1 MNRSN
6 YWATRKGIKFMMIAE
21 MDKMSYNEKEM
32 YLTKLCGKGTD
43 YNKFKFYYN
52 EKWDIKIRLFKNST
66 YDLI

>member
-1 MNRSN
+1 MKKSI
-6 YWATRKGIKFMMIAE
+6 YWATRKGMKVMMINE
-21 MDKMSYNEKEM
+21 MSKMNYNEKEV

-52 EKWDIKIRLFKNST
+52 EKWDIKIRLFKDST